1 MGLLHPEARRRL
13 GTGAEHP
20 WERPGF
26 GRIVGR
32 NAVAVQAHDVGHAAR
47 VVDVSLDHAG
57 ETARQARRLVLA
69 RQAALAGAPGE
80 AGDLAVDPG
89 AARTRVLR
97 RLEDEEAGP
106 LAGREPGGVPV
117 VRGDESRAPVCGEEQ
132 LLELSV
138 GAAAEGDV
146 QIALTDEPV
155 RVADGA
161 RTRSEER
168 RG

>member
-47 VVDVSLDHAG
+47 LVDGSLDHAG

-89 AARTRVLR
+89 PARPRVLR
-97 RLEDEEAGP
+97 RLADEETAP
-106 LAGREPGGVPV
+106 AAGRAPGGSPGG
-117 VRGDESRAPVCGEEQ
+117 RRA
-132 LLELSV
+132 
-138 GAAAEGDV
+138 
-146 QIALTDEPV
+146 T
-155 RVADGA
+155 A
-161 RTRSEER
+161 RAHD
-168 RG
+168 